1 MERSIARFLPL
12 LLLAACARSP
22 ATADATDPS
31 TAATTSPKAGAAA
44 LPPAPPAGEDPAVSP
59 RQAKALIM
67 EAYGCR
73 SPHCDTEINAGES
86 EEEVAWLRRHGYP
99 SPARK
104 AAFGRMT
111 DAALASDAGK
121 GDLAAQVELASRL
134 IEHGRRAEGIDMLQ
148 QASLAGSVYANYELS
163 NAYFGVDNVDSA
175 AYLRLA
181 FLLGDAK
188 AARELYSRFPK
199 FGPAEWVYVDRRAL
213 RLYENLISVRSRV
226 GGTFVFGPRPQ

>member
-1 MERSIARFLPL
+1 
-12 LLLAACARSP
+12 
-22 ATADATDPS
+22 
-31 TAATTSPKAGAAA
+31 TTSPKAGAAA
-44 LPPAPPAGEDPAVSP
+44 LPPAPPAGEAPAVSP
-59 RQAKALIM
+59 TQAKALIM

-148 QASLAGSVYANYELS
+148 QATLAGSVYANYELS
-163 NAYFGVDNVDSA
+163 NAYFGVGNVDSA

-181 FLLGDAK
+181 FLLADAN

-213 RLYENLISVRSRV
+213 LA
-226 GGTFVFGPRPQ
+226 

>member
-1 MERSIARFLPL
+1 
-12 LLLAACARSP
+12 
-22 ATADATDPS
+22 
-31 TAATTSPKAGAAA
+31 
-44 LPPAPPAGEDPAVSP
+44 
-59 RQAKALIM
+59 
-67 EAYGCR
+67 
-73 SPHCDTEINAGES
+73 
-86 EEEVAWLRRHGYP
+86 
-99 SPARK
+99 
-104 AAFGRMT
+104 
-111 DAALASDAGK
+111 SDAGK

-226 GGTFVFGPRPQ
+226 GGTF